1 MPRLWHPNLVTR
13 TRYASSRLYTF
24 TTKQN
29 GADPDGWVGAGSESQ
44 ASMRATLR
52 PTLR

>member
-1 MPRLWHPNLVTR
+1 MTTGFGRGSAPT
-13 TRYASSRLYTF
+13 SRAEG
-24 TTKQN
+24 KRN
-29 GADPDGWVGAGSESQ
+29 GADPDGSVGAGSESQ